1 MKDSNRPQDREKTY
15 ALRVLVVDDSPGDR
29 SLLADFLMQHGFG
42 VYLAADGLDGVRKAR
57 LVRPDLILMDVTMPV
72 CDGLSACRQLRED
85 PGTAQIPV
93 IFLTASAQPEERVGG
108 LEAGAIDYITKPF
121 QLEEVR
127 LRLAIHLGL
136 NPQQDPPPV
145 PQQGG
150 DRDEAAAAPLE
161 TASSADKVFVRGVQ
175 AIVRASLERTPDVAA
190 LARTVGTSP
199 RRLTLAFRRAVGL
212 TVSDYVREER
222 LREAR
227 RLLTETALDIRS
239 IAVKI
244 GYSSG
249 PNFATAFRERFGVA
263 PSDLRQ
269 SHRGRA

>member
-1 MKDSNRPQDREKTY
+1 MKDSTRAVEREKIH
-15 ALRVLVVDDSPGDR
+15 ALRVLVVDDNLSDR
-29 SLLADFLMQHGFG
+29 GLLADFLMQQGFG

-57 LVRPDLILMDVTMPV
+57 LVGPDLILMDVTMPV
-72 CDGLSACRQLRED
+72 CDGLSACRRLKGD
-85 PGTAQIPV
+85 PGTANIPL
-93 IFLTASAQPEERVGG
+93 IFLTASVQPEERVRG

-127 LRLAIHLGL
+127 LRLAIHLRL
-136 NPQQDPPPV
+136 DPAR
-145 PQQGG
+145 GNDG
-150 DRDEAAAAPLE
+150 DDESTDTPLE
-161 TASSADKVFVRGVQ
+161 TATSVDRVFFRGVQ
-175 AIVRASLERTPDVAA
+175 AIVRASLDSTPDVAA
-190 LARTVGTSP
+190 LARNVGTSP
-199 RRLTLAFRRAVGL
+199 RRLTLAFRRSVGL

-227 RLLTETALDIRS
+227 RLLMETALDIRS
-239 IAVKI
+239 IAVRI

-269 SHRGRA
+269 SHRMRA